1 MSRPLASGAN
11 AVILCIYIY
20 IHIKIYAIVYTQRGM
35 YDNASIYE
43 GFKVLCSRNKS
54 RYKLISKRIV

>member
-20 IHIKIYAIVYTQRGM
+20 IYIKIYAIVYIQRGM
-35 YDNASIYE
+35 YENASIYE
-43 GFKVLCSRNKS
+43 GFKGLCSKNKS